1 MRRYINQRNK
11 LQPKKYSGISKQML
25 VKQNGSFSDIRQ
37 MVVKMTTVVNY
48 ANILQAGFF
57 FLLQKTTQ
65 IVSTGKLGITLLY
78 EKGVCKMFVKLIPV
92 LHFFFSNSN
101 KRKKSLSSSLRFRL
115 SYLTFLFRNHFQP
128 FSRIRKISIK

>member
-1 MRRYINQRNK
+1 MWQGISISAII
-11 LQPKKYSGISKQML
+11 LLPKKYSQILRQML
-25 VKQNGSFSDIRQ
+25 VTQNGTFSDIRQ
-37 MVVKMTTVVNY
+37 MVVKLTSVVYY
-48 ANILQAGFF
+48 ANVLQAGFF

-115 SYLTFLFRNHFQP
+115 SYSTFLLWNHFQP
-128 FSRIRKISIK
+128 SRIRKISIK